1 MQRRT
6 ANEVALTV
14 PKGTEE
20 WLKAQRTR
28 PGGGKPRCCPEQR
41 ARQLRHCPLG
51 GGYSSSEVLCAK
63 S

>member
-1 MQRRT
+1 MQRRP

-14 PKGTEE
+14 AKGTEE

-28 PGGGKPRCCPEQR
+28 PGGGSHGAAQSRGLGSYVTAPP
-41 ARQLRHCPLG
+41 G